1 MILNLNALPIVQ
13 LRNDTIVCSPEIVVV
28 GAAVKV
34 AFTAWSDTLSL
45 PVFELDNEK

>member
-1 MILNLNALPIVQ
+1 MSNIV
-13 LRNDTIVCSPEIVVV
+13 DCSPEVVVV